1 MMYTTVVRDPRTKK
15 DSETRTSQTHAGKL
29 IEEGESRQYVADLVE
44 RGPCYA
50 LPGCSPDE

>member
-1 MMYTTVVRDPRTKK
+1 MMYTTVVRDTRTKK